1 MSNIIG
7 KSKTRQKILK
17 LLFSNES
24 KNFYLSEIA
33 KIVSTSAGNA
43 QRELERLAK
52 DGIVKSEKKAN
63 LRYYSLDRK
72 NPIFY
77 DLENIVKKTIGIE
90 AELKTIFISL
100 KGVKF
105 AFIFGSYLKE
115 EEFKNDSDVDVA
127 IIGTP
132 DENKLSKNIGQLER
146 TIGREINYHI
156 YSSEKEFRGKI
167 KKQSFLTNVVRKYQI
182 LIGDKNEFQRILR

>member
-1 MSNIIG
+1 M
-7 KSKTRQKILK
+7 
-17 LLFSNES
+17 
-24 KNFYLSEIA
+24 SEIA
-33 KIVSTSAGNA
+33 KIVGTSAGNA
-43 QRELERLAK
+43 QRELEGLAK

-72 NPIFY
+72 NPIFS

-90 AELKTIFISL
+90 AELKKIFSSL

-105 AFIFGSYLKE
+105 SFIFGSYLKG
-115 EEFKNDSDVDVA
+115 EEFKSDSDVDVV
-127 IIGTP
+127 IIGIP
-132 DENKLSKNIGQLER
+132 NENKLSQNIGRLER

-156 YSSEKEFRGKI
+156 YSSVEEFREKI

-182 LIGDKNEFQRILR
+182 LVGDKNEFQRILR